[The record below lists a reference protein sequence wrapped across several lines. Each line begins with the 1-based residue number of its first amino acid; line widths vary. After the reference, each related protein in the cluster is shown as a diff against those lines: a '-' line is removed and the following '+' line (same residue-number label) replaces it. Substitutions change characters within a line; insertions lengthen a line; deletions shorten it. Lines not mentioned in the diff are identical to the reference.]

1 VTVKKLRLPQRLPGS
16 FRALVSLYPPRAIRD
31 RVDYDNV
38 QEILD
43 RLTSLPRM
51 TKGHVEYL
59 DTLTVLFEAYENRHF
74 EIETDRLSTREVL
87 RYIMEQHSMSASDL
101 GRMLGDRSLGSRI
114 LNGRRRLSKEHI
126 KVLCGRFSVSADL
139 FLD

>member
-1 VTVKKLRLPQRLPGS
+1 MKKLRLPPRLPGS
-16 FRALVSLYPPRAIRD
+16 FRALVSLYAPRAIRD
-31 RVDYDNV
+31 GADHDKV

-51 TKGHVEYL
+51 TKGQVEYL
-59 DTLTVLFEAYENRHF
+59 DTLTLLFEAYERRHF
-74 EIETDRLSTREVL
+74 EIETSDLPAREAL
-87 RYIMEQHSMSASDL
+87 RYIMEQHSMTASDL
-101 GRMLGDRSLGSRI
+101 GRMLGDRSLGSRV

-126 KVLCGRFSVSADL
+126 KVLCRRFSVSADL